1 MIIIATK
8 KRQVAWRLASWLD
21 DDNTASM
28 IMTMT
33 IMMKQLLWMLD
44 AVCGRFFIAS
54 NWWFEFLVLVFLLSF
69 FSASQYF
76 IWRLLLLRNSFVS
89 SLFWKLLVSFCPFLV
104 FFLLLLTI
112 LYCFGV
118 SSVLFWLEL
127 VVFVWRP
134 SLVDSKVCLFCVF
147 RFCHRL
153 LLHHRCCHPP
163 AKQLFD
169 QFLGRTLPFFPK
181 VSFLSKRNR
190 F

>member
-1 MIIIATK
+1 MDAGCCLWPLLHCFKLMIRVFSIGF
-8 KRQVAWRLASWLD
+8 S
-21 DDNTASM
+21 
-28 IMTMT
+28 
-33 IMMKQLLWMLD
+33 
-44 AVCGRFFIAS
+44 AVVFF
-54 NWWFEFLVLVFLLSF
+54 L
-69 FSASQYF
+69 ASQYF

-147 RFCHRL
+147 RFCHHL
-153 LLHHRCCHPP
+153 LHPP